1 MSSVVKTLTPFRDK
15 EILEGALKNLS
26 IGYTLQANDII
37 TDRQDYYGFEKFIF
51 VDGVYKFQHDSSA
64 DIGGKSNYNEYP
76 ASWRLNWKGWNSVN
90 AFLTSV
96 EKEYNILYTAKIEK
110 LAEIE
115 RKRIEE
121 ERKKYIAAQEQKIL
135 EKAKQLGYKIDKRV
149 EKDSNI
155 QLVLV
160 KRTY

>member
-1 MSSVVKTLTPFRDK
+1 MSSVVILQTLMVDK
-15 EILEGALKNLS
+15 ESVCDALKQNGETFFIS
-26 IGYTLQANDII
+26 GNDII
-37 TDRQDYYGFEKFIF
+37 ITSQTSTSFSLSNTG
-51 VDGVYKFQHDSSA
+51 YKLITASYSQTAHNQEWLKK
-64 DIGGKSNYNEYP
+64 ISNSYQNCFNQKLQ
-76 ASWRLNWKGWNSVN
+76 R
-90 AFLTSV
+90 
-96 EKEYNILYTAKIEK
+96 
-110 LAEIE
+110 LAEEE